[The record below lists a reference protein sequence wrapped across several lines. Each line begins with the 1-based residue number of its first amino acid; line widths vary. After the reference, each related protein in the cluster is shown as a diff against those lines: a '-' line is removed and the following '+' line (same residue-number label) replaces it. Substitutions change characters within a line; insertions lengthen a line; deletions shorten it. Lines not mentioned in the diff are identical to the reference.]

1 MILVNGYFMDRKLS
15 FSSCL
20 QGARMLVPKFCYN
33 YEGAWH
39 IHWPKDHPHVV
50 HADTEKGLVIKLAK
64 WMQELGRGGNKY
76 KHVTPEYPD
85 PPFGTQ
91 IHKGG
96 RDYLEHL
103 ATVERK
109 KRIIECEQKD
119 KAIECQAAKER
130 DLRKQ
135 MAAAGDEFRKSAVR
149 SERIERLSGLTIDK
163 QLEMI
168 VNDTEFPPQFYP
180 TNIAISSP
188 QEIIDNLPYDS
199 RIELAR
205 RLKGN
210 RRGPWGGFKKR
221 LLFSLGKGLWNK
233 KPWDV

>member
-1 MILVNGYFMDRKLS
+1 MNGYFMDRKLS
-15 FSSCL
+15 TSSCL
-20 QGARMLVPKFCYN
+20 QDARMLVPKFGYK

-39 IHWPKDHPHVV
+39 IHWPKDHPHVL
-50 HADTEKGLVIKLAK
+50 HAETEKGLVIKLAK
-64 WMQELGRGGNKY
+64 WMQELGRVGNQY
-76 KHVTPEYPD
+76 KHVTPEYPN

-103 ATVERK
+103 AIVECK
-109 KRIIECEQKD
+109 KRIKECEQKNM
-119 KAIECQAAKER
+119 AIECQAAKER
-130 DLRKQ
+130 DLRRQ
-135 MAAAGDEFRKSAVR
+135 MAAAGDKFRKSAVR
-149 SERIERLSGLTIDK
+149 SQRIEGLSGLTIDE

-180 TNIAISSP
+180 TNIAMSSS
-188 QEIIDNLPYDS
+188 QEIIENLPYGL

-205 RLKGN
+205 RLKGK

-221 LLFSLGKGLWNK
+221 LLFSLGKDLWDK
-233 KPWDV
+233 KPWSI